1 MITLTLTKLIAT
13 IILPLIAISL
23 LVFYLIRRYLTANH
37 HIHLLNFKIEQLQE
51 AKQEETNQLEQT
63 SAKYRE
69 METKFNEQNI
79 SHAAL
84 QERLNLLAV
93 YQNRNGVLEKELDEL
108 RNQHNQQFAELSKIK
123 TRLEE
128 TRLSADE
135 KLQLL
140 SQSEARLTE
149 QFENLATRIFSHNSK
164 KMEEQNSHS
173 LQHLLAPLKDQL
185 ENFKKQVQDSFGQEA
200 KERHTL
206 THEIRN
212 LQQLNT
218 QMAKEA
224 VNLTNALK
232 GNNKIQGTWGE
243 IILNRILDSSGLRKN
258 YEYETQV
265 NLQNEVGKKQQP
277 DVIVHL
283 PQGHDVII
291 DAKVVLTAYER
302 YFNSE
307 NEQEK
312 ENAMHEHLTAVRQ
325 HIKQLSDKNYHKLLG
340 IRSLD
345 YILMFIPV
353 EPAFLAA
360 IDRDPALIDEAL
372 KHNIMLVSQTTLL
385 VSLRTIHNLW
395 QYEYQN
401 RHAQDIAEK
410 AAKLYD
416 KMRGFVDDMENL
428 GTHIKRSEKT
438 YNEAMTKLS
447 KGRGNAI
454 GQIEQFRCL
463 GISVKKPI
471 SKTIAEAAFEEF
483 LGSGEEL
490 PDKVSNKANE

>member
-1 MITLTLTKLIAT
+1 MITLTLTKLIASIT
-13 IILPLIAISL
+13 LPSAAVFL
-23 LVFYLIRRYLTANH
+23 LVFYLIRRYLIANH
-37 HIHLLNFKIEQLQE
+37 HIQLLNLRIEQLQE
-51 AKQEETNQLEQT
+51 AKQTETDQLEQT
-63 SAKYRE
+63 LAKYHE
-69 METKFNEQNI
+69 METRFNEQNI

-93 YQNRNGVLEKELDEL
+93 YQNRNLALEKELDEL

-164 KMEEQNSHS
+164 KMEEQHSHS
-173 LQHLLAPLKDQL
+173 LQHLLSPLKDQL

-232 GNNKIQGTWGE
+232 GNNKIQGNWGE
-243 IILNRILDSSGLRKN
+243 IILNRILDSSGLRQN
-258 YEYETQV
+258 HEYETQV
-265 NLQNEVGKKQQP
+265 SLQNEMGKKQQP

-291 DAKVVLTAYER
+291 DSKVVLTAYER
-302 YFNSE
+302 YFNGE
-307 NEQEK
+307 DEQQK

-325 HIKQLSDKNYHKLLG
+325 HIKQLSDKNYHKLSG

-360 IDRDPALIDEAL
+360 IDRDPSLIHEAL
-372 KHNIMLVSQTTLL
+372 KHNIMLVSPTTLL
-385 VSLRTIHNLW
+385 VALRTIHNLW

-401 RHAQDIAEK
+401 RHAQDIANK

-447 KGRGNAI
+447 RGRGNAI
-454 GQIEQFRCL
+454 GQIEQFRSL
-463 GISVKKPI
+463 GISVKKTI
-471 SKTIAEAAFEEF
+471 SKTTAEAAFEEF
-483 LGSGEEL
+483 LGGGEDL
-490 PDKVSNKANE
+490 LDKVSSEEHK